1 MSDMRQ
7 ALCLS
12 NIFNTLPSRSCM
24 GPSTY
29 LALSECVGKG
39 KWRGGREGRGKEVL
53 GRKRWSGG
61 FGGKGGECGKKGRKA
76 VKKLASIYRVNSK
89 SIVIYLKKS
98 SLHFSLF
105 LLFPWQVN
113 FIKSKIWHQFVI
125 QLLCSLFPYPALVN
139 CKRGRLV
146 LKELEALYYSQKWS
160 GSSESAC
167 HPNLINYNIST
178 FLIIPDS
185 HLVHH
190 RRCSFPVSFPCQAGR
205 LFGQLEFE
213 NIC

>member
-1 MSDMRQ
+1 MCREGEAEGRQ
-7 ALCLS
+7 
-12 NIFNTLPSRSCM
+12 
-24 GPSTY
+24 GG
-29 LALSECVGKG
+29 E
-39 KWRGGREGRGKEVL
+39 GGRKYWGERGEV
-53 GRKRWSGG
+53 GG
-61 FGGKGGECGKKGRKA
+61 CGGKGGECGKKGRKA

-125 QLLCSLFPYPALVN
+125 QLLCSLFPHPALVN
-139 CKRGRLV
+139 RKRGRLV
-146 LKELEALYYSQKWS
+146 LKELEALSYSQKWC
-160 GSSESAC
+160 GSCESVC

-178 FLIIPDS
+178 FLIPNS